1 MSIHIAAEKGQIAD
15 RVLLPGDP
23 LRAKHIAENFL
34 ENPQCYNNIRGMLG
48 FTGTYKGVRVSIQGT
63 GMGMPSM
70 GIYAHEL
77 MADYGVQKLVRVG
90 TCGANSM
97 DVHIRDIVIAQ
108 AASTTSAIPDHIFGA
123 AVKFAPIGDF
133 GLLEK
138 AVAVSRA
145 HNVTCHVGNVLS
157 ADRFYD
163 DEIDNDK
170 LVSFGILATDMET
183 AELYLLA
190 ARFHRQ
196 ALGLFTVS
204 DHIVTG
210 ERVPAEERETNFN
223 DMIKI
228 GLEAVIQ
235 D

>member
-1 MSIHIAAEKGQIAD
+1 MSNHIAAEKGQIAD

-23 LRAKHIAENFL
+23 LRAKHIAETFL
-34 ENPQCYNNIRGMLG
+34 ENPQCYNNIRGMWG
-48 FTGTYKGVRVSIQGT
+48 FTGTYKGVPVSVQGT

-77 MADYGVQKLVRVG
+77 MVDYDVQKLIRVG
-90 TCGANSM
+90 TCGANSR
-97 DVHIRDIVIAQ
+97 DVHIRDVVIAQ
-108 AASTTSAIPDHIFGA
+108 ATSTTSAIPDHIFGA
-123 AVKFAPIGDF
+123 ATKFAPIGDF

-138 AVAVSRA
+138 SVAAARA
-145 HNVTCHVGNVLS
+145 NNITCHVGNVLS

-163 DEIDNDK
+163 EEIDNDK
-170 LVSFGILATDMET
+170 LVSFGILATEMET

-196 ALGLFTVS
+196 ALGIFTVS
-204 DHIVTG
+204 NDIVTG
-210 ERVPAEERETNFN
+210 EETPAEERETNFN

-228 GLEAVIQ
+228 ALEAIIQ

>member
-1 MSIHIAAEKGQIAD
+1 MSNHIAAEKGQIAD

-23 LRAKHIAENFL
+23 LRAKHIAETFL
-34 ENPQCYNNIRGMLG
+34 ENPQCYNNIRGMWG
-48 FTGTYKGVRVSIQGT
+48 FTGTYKGVPVSVQGT

-77 MADYGVQKLVRVG
+77 MVDYDVQKLIRVG

-97 DVHIRDIVIAQ
+97 DIHIRDVVIAQ
-108 AASTTSAIPDHIFGA
+108 ATSTTSAIPDHIFGPA
-123 AVKFAPIGDF
+123 TKFAPIGDF
-133 GLLEK
+133 SLMEK
-138 AVAVSRA
+138 AVAASRA
-145 HNVTCHVGNVLS
+145 NNITCHVGNVLS
-157 ADRFYD
+157 SDRFYD
-163 DEIDNDK
+163 DEIDNEK
-170 LVSFGILATDMET
+170 LVSFGILATEMET

-196 ALGLFTVS
+196 ALGIFTVS

-210 ERVPAEERETNFN
+210 EKTPPEERETNFN
-223 DMIKI
+223 DMIRI
-228 GLEAVIQ
+228 GLEAIIQ